1 MVHRPH
7 IYWYWSTLAEGHHAL
22 LDPEERA
29 RCHTFGSAER
39 RRSFIA
45 GRTALK
51 TLVARHTGQAPGAV
65 RIHVA
70 DDGHLKVAGPMHV
83 SLAHSGL
90 WAVAAL
96 APVSI
101 GIDLEQIQ
109 PRDAAVARFLFAPD
123 DRDTLGTL
131 PGTDSER
138 LVLAWT
144 LKEAVLKAR
153 GSGFRCSP
161 KAIQLQVDAEAQTA
175 RAVVT
180 RTAPHDHWQLAFG
193 RRHGCWWAWAVPAA
207 NPESHLE

>member
-1 MVHRPH
+1 MVHNPH
-7 IYWYWSTLAEGHHAL
+7 IDWYWSTLTDGHHAL

-29 RCHTFGSAER
+29 RCGTFGSAER

-51 TLVARHTGQAPGAV
+51 TLVARHTGKAPGAV
-65 RIHVA
+65 HIHVA
-70 DDGHLKVAGPMHV
+70 EAGSLSVDGPWHV
-83 SLAHSGL
+83 SLAHSGV

-96 APVSI
+96 APVPI

-109 PRDAAVARFLFAPD
+109 PRDPAVARFLFAPD
-123 DRDTLGTL
+123 DRDTLDTL

-153 GSGFRCSP
+153 RSGFRCSP
-161 KAIQLQVDAEAQTA
+161 KAIQLQVDAQAQTA
-175 RAVVT
+175 HATVA
-180 RTAPHDHWQLAFG
+180 RTTPHDHWHLSFG
-193 RRHGCWWAWAVPAA
+193 RRHGYWWAWALPAGA
-207 NPESHLE
+207 GAKL